1 MKKLFLTI
9 CILAMTL
16 AMAFTAHAEPAKT
29 FGWDANTE
37 SDLAGY
43 RIYQSDI
50 SGDYVFGGPTSPN
63 FVAEIPCGPN
73 DPTCCEYVKAASPG
87 PGKWYVATAFD
98 LNSNESL
105 PSNEIESLPPG
116 KVKNF
121 KFK

>member
-1 MKKLFLTI
+1 MKKLFIIL
-9 CILAMTL
+9 CIL

-37 SDLAGY
+37 VDLAGY

-50 SGDYVFGGPTSPN
+50 SGDYVFGGFGSPN
-63 FVAEIPCGPN
+63 FVAEITCGPN
-73 DPTCCEYVKAASPG
+73 DSTCCEHTKVASPG

-98 LNSNESL
+98 TYGNESL

-116 KVKNF
+116 QVKNF